1 MASSSYHAAVSMPS
15 GANPASFGFVKTST
29 TGGTLYHGSVY
40 LAGVAKTMSAWTNH
54 GTGADLTISG
64 VTSTTRY
71 YVAVELGSG
80 TATWNST
87 TGAFPASDDDTEV
100 FPILTLTCAD
110 SVITAIKEHHAC
122 DIHVPSNV

>member
-1 MASSSYHAAVSMPS
+1 MAVGGGGGNPRPFAFTKT
-15 GANPASFGFVKTST
+15 GA

-54 GTGADLTISG
+54 GTGADLTVSG
-64 VTSTTRY
+64 VTATTRY
-71 YVAVELGSG
+71 YVAVEFASA

-87 TGAFPASDDDTEV
+87 TSAFPASDDDTEV
-100 FPILTLTCAD
+100 FPILTLTCAG
-110 SVITAIKEHHAC
+110 SVITAVKEHWTC